1 MFTFLHLSTL
11 SFGASLFENAFG
23 VPEQATPLKF
33 NSKSE
38 CYPTVERFDPND
50 VNLGGSAR
58 DALLNGVLFAN
69 DKSKG
74 RSWLIQLGEK
84 KTLRFDL
91 PFPGGN
97 HESAVSPNGMHFAIP
112 HYETPTY
119 NSTEGGGDPGSSVS
133 IIETETGR
141 SAVLPMKPD
150 PWVNNAN
157 GVPRD
162 PSIKPKPHGATF
174 MPNGDLLVTNQV
186 DNSIIR
192 VDHKT
197 GNVTAYALAPAGC
210 STPHLVR
217 VIPGLKDGDKVR
229 FAVTG
234 CRGTNAG
241 TPADYIGRLTIIE
254 LATGRARALK
264 TPGGK
269 WNEGITVTRGGE
281 VWVGSLNSHFI
292 TVFGWGDSITKDSQ
306 RTLENIKTI
315 TTIQRRYPLRFAYD
329 EVTDRVAVASINL
342 AAVLSGDTSDSGLH
356 VYEAKG
362 HTLLKSM
369 VLRTDRGVI
378 NSEGLRNG
386 PGFFFTG
393 GFDTQAA
400 VVVDALSLEQV
411 AEIHY
416 PRCSLPEGFCETI
429 RPHMPNGMVQAGMT
443 VGDFAKQNGYSGWNN
458 WSGGLCQATQRN
470 PYDRRFTVLDG
481 FNYSPVFPMWAKG
494 GPLGSASL

>member
-1 MFTFLHLSTL
+1 MLASDAKRSSQMSHCPAHPLETL
-11 SFGASLFENAFG
+11 
-23 VPEQATPLKF
+23 
-33 NSKSE
+33 
-38 CYPTVERFDPND
+38 
-50 VNLGGSAR
+50 
-58 DALLNGVLFAN
+58 
-69 DKSKG
+69 
-74 RSWLIQLGEK
+74 
-84 KTLRFDL
+84 
-91 PFPGGN
+91 GN
-97 HESAVSPNGMHFAIP
+97 HESAVSPDGKHFAIP

-141 SAVLPMKPD
+141 SAFLPMRPD
-150 PWVNNAN
+150 PWVNNAQ

-174 MPNGDLLVTNQV
+174 MPNGDLLVTNQLA
-186 DNSIIR
+186 NSIIR
-192 VDHKT
+192 VDSKN

-217 VIPGLKDGDKVR
+217 VIPGLKQGDKAR

-234 CRGTNAG
+234 CRGTNAD
-241 TPADYIGRLTIIE
+241 TPADYVGRLTIIE

-281 VWVGSLNSHFI
+281 IWVGSLNSHFV
-292 TVFGWGDSITKDSQ
+292 TVFGWGDSVVRDSQ
-306 RTLENIKTI
+306 RTLDNIKTI
-315 TTIQRRYPLRFAYD
+315 TTIQLNYPLRFAYD
-329 EVTDRVAVASINL
+329 VVTDRVAVATINL
-342 AAVLSGDTSDSGLH
+342 AAVLDGDTSDSGLH
-356 VYEAKG
+356 IFEAKD

-369 VLRTDRGVI
+369 QLRTDRGVI

-400 VVVDALSLEQV
+400 VVVDALSMEQV

-416 PRCSLPEGFCETI
+416 PRCSVPEGLCDPTKF
-429 RPHMPNGMVQAGMT
+429 MPNGKSRIGT
-443 VGDFAKQNGYSGWNN
+443 VADVAKKNGFSGWNN
-458 WSGGLCQATQRN
+458 WSGGLCEASQRH

-481 FNYSPVFPMWAKG
+481 FNYSPVFPKWAF
-494 GPLGSASL
+494 L